1 MRPDDLRRWPDQPPP
16 GAHPLDTGARRV
28 TRPRSARDTRSAP
41 PPQRPVSAGARR
53 APRYRAPPGSRP
65 VSAGGGR
72 RGVRTV
78 TYADLEPQWAQQQ
91 QLMQQQQQLLEQLQQ
106 YQQQQNQ
113 PHVPPPLASQHVYE
127 YHSGAAQRTAPG
139 LAAHAQ
145 HAQPQRQPPLQPKRG
160 VPPPPS
166 MPPHTEAPTRLAA
179 GGAWQGGPDDHEI
192 VEIVD
197 VHAGTHPGAPRP
209 GSARHTPS
217 SARAQESPGR
227 QASPGPMTATQ
238 AIQEV
243 DYLVD
248 LLRPT
253 NERHDAEEAAEEAAA
268 EEEAEEEA
276 AAAAARDYVQQVRSR
291 AHATDAPAA
300 RTPCFA
306 CRAHTAAYARRAC
319 RARTLRTL
327 TIRCHA
333 RRRQGRAYAR
343 MAARDAARCRGNG
356 SRPSSASSPT
366 RRERASP
373 PPRLAASRPTSA
385 RSEGPWAQPV
395 MAGVRDACSPSRA
408 DELQPSAA
416 PGLGRPTSAPP
427 MGRGAE
433 AGRRVYRPKQ
443 PAAGALRPTSASNRY
458 IE

>member
-16 GAHPLDTGARRV
+16 GAHPLDTGVRRV
-28 TRPRSARDTRSAP
+28 TRPKSARDTRSAP

-72 RGVRTV
+72 RGARTV

-127 YHSGAAQRTAPG
+127 YHGSAAQRTAPG

-179 GGAWQGGPDDHEI
+179 GGAWQGGPEDHEI

-253 NERHDAEEAAEEAAA
+253 NERQDAEEAAEAAEAAA
-268 EEEAEEEA
+268 EEVAAEEAEEEA

-291 AHATDAPAA
+291 AHAPSMHLPRPHHASHAA
-300 RTPCFA
+300 RTPHHTPAARMPCTHHA
-306 CRAHTAAYARRAC
+306 HAHHPMPRMAPPGPSVRARGRARRGAVP
-319 RARTLRTL
+319 RPRQREPAVVGQLSHEAGAREPASAAGSQPTHQREE
-327 TIRCHA
+327 RGA
-333 RRRQGRAYAR
+333 VGAAGDGGRA
-343 MAARDAARCRGNG
+343 
-356 SRPSSASSPT
+356 
-366 RRERASP
+366 
-373 PPRLAASRPTSA
+373 
-385 RSEGPWAQPV
+385 
-395 MAGVRDACSPSRA
+395 
-408 DELQPSAA
+408 
-416 PGLGRPTSAPP
+416 
-427 MGRGAE
+427 
-433 AGRRVYRPKQ
+433 
-443 PAAGALRPTSASNRY
+443 
-458 IE
+458 

>member
-1 MRPDDLRRWPDQPPP
+1 M
-16 GAHPLDTGARRV
+16 
-28 TRPRSARDTRSAP
+28 
-41 PPQRPVSAGARR
+41 
-53 APRYRAPPGSRP
+53 
-65 VSAGGGR
+65 SAGGGR
-72 RGVRTV
+72 RGARTV

-179 GGAWQGGPDDHEI
+179 GGAWQGGPEDHEI

-197 VHAGTHPGAPRP
+197 VHAGSHPGAPRP
-209 GSARHTPS
+209 GSARHTPA

-300 RTPCFA
+300 RTPCIA
-306 CRAHTAAYARRAC
+306 CRAHTAPYARRAHAVHAP
-319 RARTLRTL
+319 RAR
-327 TIRCHA
+327 
-333 RRRQGRAYAR
+333 
-343 MAARDAARCRGNG
+343 
-356 SRPSSASSPT
+356 
-366 RRERASP
+366 
-373 PPRLAASRPTSA
+373 
-385 RSEGPWAQPV
+385 
-395 MAGVRDACSPSRA
+395 
-408 DELQPSAA
+408 
-416 PGLGRPTSAPP
+416 
-427 MGRGAE
+427 
-433 AGRRVYRPKQ
+433 
-443 PAAGALRPTSASNRY
+443 
-458 IE
+458 

>member
-1 MRPDDLRRWPDQPPP
+1 MRPADLRKWPDQPPP
-16 GAHPLDTGARRV
+16 GAHPLDTGGGGRAERVRRI
-28 TRPRSARDTRSAP
+28 TAFRGTSGGATRSAP

-53 APRYRAPPGSRP
+53 APRYRAPPA
-65 VSAGGGR
+65 AGGGR
-72 RGVRTV
+72 RGPRTV

-106 YQQQQNQ
+106 HQQQQNQ

-127 YHSGAAQRTAPG
+127 YHGGAAQRTAPG

-166 MPPHTEAPTRLAA
+166 MPPRTEAPTGLAA
-179 GGAWQGGPDDHEI
+179 GGAWQGGPEDHEI

-197 VHAGTHPGAPRP
+197 VRASTHPGAPRP

-227 QASPGPMTATQ
+227 QASPGPLTATQ

-253 NERHDAEEAAEEAAA
+253 NERQGAEEAAEAAAAAEEAEEAAAEEAAA

-276 AAAAARDYVQQVRSR
+276 VAAAARDYVQQVRSR
-291 AHATDAPAA
+291 AHRCT
-300 RTPCFA
+300 
-306 CRAHTAAYARRAC
+306 CRAHTMHRMPRAHRTIRPPRAY
-319 RARTLRTL
+319 RARTTRTL
-327 TIRCHA
+327 TTRCHA
-333 RRRQGRAYAR
+333 
-343 MAARDAARCRGNG
+343 
-356 SRPSSASSPT
+356 
-366 RRERASP
+366 
-373 PPRLAASRPTSA
+373 
-385 RSEGPWAQPV
+385 
-395 MAGVRDACSPSRA
+395 
-408 DELQPSAA
+408 
-416 PGLGRPTSAPP
+416 
-427 MGRGAE
+427 
-433 AGRRVYRPKQ
+433 
-443 PAAGALRPTSASNRY
+443 
-458 IE
+458 